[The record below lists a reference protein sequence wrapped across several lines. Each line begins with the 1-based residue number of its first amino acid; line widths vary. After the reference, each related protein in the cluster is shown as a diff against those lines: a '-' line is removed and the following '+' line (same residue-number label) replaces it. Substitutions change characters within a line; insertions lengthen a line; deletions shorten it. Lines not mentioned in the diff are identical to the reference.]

1 MARTYQVIGPNATE
15 DTNVAVNEITRDAQL
30 VVQQETII
38 AHPTNDNTLLPNV
51 DGSINIGNFPGTQ
64 NVAGTVELGASSLA
78 ALENINVTV
87 SNTSTEITNDSGN
100 PIPVSGTVTANTGL
114 SQPLT
119 DAQLRATAVPVSV
132 SSIPSHNVTNAGT
145 FAVQVTSA
153 PTTTVTGTVEL
164 GSTSLSA
171 LENINVTVSNS
182 ATEITNDV
190 GNPIPV
196 SGTVTANTGLLQ
208 PLTDAQLR
216 AVELSIINAQ
226 STPLFINGRVSN
238 GTGIQGNPV
247 HVAGSDGTNVRT
259 LSTDTTGKLNVNIS
273 SVVEAEIKNDTGN
286 PISVTPTTTQYP
298 IFGLTDGTSQRQI
311 QITNGGAQ
319 YVMGATTIGG
329 AAPNS
334 AMIVAG
340 SDGSLA
346 RAIKTD
352 TSGNQVIVGA
362 ADSGAAV
369 SGSPVRIAGSDGTT
383 IRDIKTDASGNV
395 QVAITGTPTVSTGG
409 LTDVQL
415 RASAV
420 PVSVASSTL
429 PTGASTEATL
439 AALKSTADAI
449 QTAAAAIQAAV
460 EALNTKTTQVDTTGK
475 ATEATVQAINNM
487 NESMLYMLSG
497 MLDKMPRLTRE
508 DKLQV
513 VLVSDGVS
521 NNEPSSAYY
530 PINTGAVGDSSSGRL
545 FYRMLEPWNFSDA
558 GIARIYQQIQVS

>member
-1 MARTYQVIGPNATE
+1 MARTHQVIGPNATT
-15 DTNVAVNEITRDAQL
+15 DTNVAVNQITRDS
-30 VVQQETII
+30 VIVSQQETII
-38 AHPTNDNTLLPNV
+38 AHPTNDNTLQPNAN
-51 DGSINIGNFPGTQ
+51 GSINVVVESFPTTQ
-64 NVAGTVELGASSLA
+64 VVSGTVELGTTSLN

-87 SNTSTEITNDSGN
+87 QNSSVEVSNDVGN
-100 PIPVSGTVTANTGL
+100 PIPVSGV
-114 SQPLT
+114 
-119 DAQLRATAVPVSV
+119 
-132 SSIPSHNVTNAGT
+132 
-145 FAVQVTSA
+145 
-153 PTTTVTGTVEL
+153 VEL
-164 GSTSLSA
+164 GATSLAA

-311 QITNGGAQ
+311 QITNSGAQ

-329 AAPNS
+329 TAPNS
-334 AMIVAG
+334 AMIVGG

-383 IRDIKTDASGNV
+383 TRDIKTDASGNV

-420 PVSVASSTL
+420 PVSVTSSAL

-439 AALKSTADAI
+439 AALKSTADSIQSAADAI
-449 QTAAAAIQAAV
+449 KVAV
-460 EALNTKTTQVDTTGK
+460 EALNTKIISANTTDK
-475 ATEATVQAINNM
+475 ATEATLQAINNM

-508 DKLQV
+508 DKLPV
-513 VLVSDGVS
+513 VLVSDGAS
-521 NNEPSSAYY
+521 NNEPTSAYY
-530 PINTGAVGDSSSGRL
+530 AINTGTVGDPSSGKL
-545 FYRMLEPWNFSDA
+545 MYRMFEPWNFSDT
-558 GIARIYQQIQVS
+558 GSARLYQQIQVS